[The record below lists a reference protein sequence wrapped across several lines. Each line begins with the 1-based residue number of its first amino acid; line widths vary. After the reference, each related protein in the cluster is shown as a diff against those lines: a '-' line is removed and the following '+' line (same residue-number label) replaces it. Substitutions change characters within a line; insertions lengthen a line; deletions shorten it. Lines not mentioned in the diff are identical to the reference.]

1 MEPLLI
7 ILIPGIFGGLVLSL
21 LIARNRRG
29 TPPTFVSRPLD
40 APSPALINMA
50 HIKVEGLGGLGL
62 VAAQFAVTTGV
73 VWIALVAFRSALD
86 VVDARVVGRTPASS
100 RTLLVGPAEES
111 RALAARRASC
121 SMRRSR
127 SSSRCSRA

>member
-62 VAAQFAVTTGV
+62 VAAVTVSSDRKYAEQLLQSVEREASSVLGGV
-73 VWIALVAFRSALD
+73 L
-86 VVDARVVGRTPASS
+86 VDATVEWLS
-100 RTLLVGPAEES
+100 
-111 RALAARRASC
+111 
-121 SMRRSR
+121 
-127 SSSRCSRA
+127 